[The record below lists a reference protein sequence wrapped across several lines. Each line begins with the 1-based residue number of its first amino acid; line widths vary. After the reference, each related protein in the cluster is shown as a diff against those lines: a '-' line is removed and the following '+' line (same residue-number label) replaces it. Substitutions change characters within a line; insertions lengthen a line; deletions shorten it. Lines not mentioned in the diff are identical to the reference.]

1 MCLYASLKETYSSKM
16 VQDSRIRSAWNGTSR
31 TGTSYKENR
40 FLYLRILLV
49 SSYCENCFAGF
60 CFRLPLADLFVLV
73 DDFGGSECALFKSD
87 SRPGVLRLEL
97 HGLTNGVRSGVE
109 GCATV
114 CRLRVVVGL
123 LLPEIDTHALSYP
136 YI

>member
-1 MCLYASLKETYSSKM
+1 MLS
-16 VQDSRIRSAWNGTSR
+16 VRSIA
-31 TGTSYKENR
+31 
-40 FLYLRILLV
+40 L
-49 SSYCENCFAGF
+49 AGF
-60 CFRLPLADLFVLV
+60 CFLFPRVDLFVV
-73 DDFGGSECALFKSD
+73 DFGGSEFALFKSD

-114 CRLRVVVGL
+114 CRLRAVVGL

-136 YI
+136 YMIFLSVNNPMFDA